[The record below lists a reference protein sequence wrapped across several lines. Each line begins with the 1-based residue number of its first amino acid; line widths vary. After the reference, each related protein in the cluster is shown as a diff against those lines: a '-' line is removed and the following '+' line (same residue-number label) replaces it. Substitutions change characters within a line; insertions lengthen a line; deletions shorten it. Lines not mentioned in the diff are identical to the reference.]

1 MVVPKST
8 KKSTVVPATEV
19 EPKVT
24 SKKVTKTITTTPITT
39 TTTPTATT
47 ATTKKALSKFEKN
60 RSFPTPSSKSTKS
73 NKKQIQVEKSPIE
86 KIKEIESQVI
96 ESTENSNKILEIIKI
111 CKSNIKELEIVFES
125 IKSLERIFTNLFD
138 SSNPIICREFKL
150 LKNSNKEL
158 QCQSKEPLVIYIH
171 WLYKIYV
178 GYLELLKELLIHED
192 PSIQLPALTTL
203 LNILKRE
210 SILLSTLPNEEK
222 DGIIIDDEDKQHYYN
237 LSKQGLKQLISTM
250 MFSNTFNTKLL
261 DHFTENYLLKYQDL
275 FYFSLLSINEISI
288 STMPLTK
295 KINNNNN
302 NNNNSNDLDES
313 EFKLQYPNVSS
324 ISKFVENLFDFLTF
338 FEPLQLV
345 PDEWEFWVG
354 KPHFSCITENN
365 SSLKTKLKQQS
376 KKSQLEKPKNFNEK
390 EWEKLSSNWSLLTKI
405 SSYRSIFSKS
415 WISFLTL
422 PLPPTIYKHVLLGLP
437 ERVFPY
443 LTDAR
448 VLLDFFT
455 NSYDLG
461 GVTSILALNG
471 VFILITKYNLEYPDF
486 FKKLYSLFQPGVL
499 YAKYRARFFKLADL
513 FLSSKT
519 LPNYMVAAFI
529 KRCATLCL
537 ISPPYGSLILLPLI
551 YNLLQRN
558 VTCHCLINNPI
569 KQLSNSQIQAQQQQV
584 TRQSVLLI
592 KQDLEPQESLDN
604 NNNNNNNN
612 NTIKGLYG
620 NDPYDPLEE
629 DPSKCNA
636 ISSSLWEIQI
646 LRDHYAPE
654 VSKMAKLFDNGLK
667 NIIDLNEFS
676 FVTYQVMYE
685 NSFKKKSSTVPLA
698 YQQKSKLIEQDIDF
712 MSDWKF

>member
-8 KKSTVVPATEV
+8 KKSTATPAAE
-19 EPKVT
+19 ESKVT
-24 SKKVTKTITTTPITT
+24 SKKVTKTITPAPQQQQQQTTPDVS
-39 TTTPTATT
+39 
-47 ATTKKALSKFEKN
+47 TTKKVLSKFEKN
-60 RSFPTPSSKSTKS
+60 RTFPTATPSTLKTSKS
-73 NKKQIQVEKSPIE
+73 NKKPIEVEKTPIE

-96 ESTENSNKILEIIKI
+96 DSTENSNRILEIIKI

-125 IKSLERIFTNLFD
+125 IKSLERIFTHLFD
-138 SSNPIICREFKL
+138 SSNPIICREFTL
-150 LKNSNKEL
+150 LKNSSKEV
-158 QCQSKEPLVIYIH
+158 QSKSKEPLVIYIH
-171 WLYKIYV
+171 WLYKIYN
-178 GYLELLKELLIHED
+178 GYLELLKEELLIHED
-192 PSIQLPALTTL
+192 PSIQLPTLTTL

-210 SILLSTLPNEEK
+210 SILLSSLPNEAT
-222 DGIIIDDEDKQHYYN
+222 DGIIINDEDKQHYYN
-237 LSKQGLKQLISTM
+237 ISKQSLKQLISTM

-261 DHFTENYLLKYQDL
+261 DHFTENYLSKYQDL
-275 FYFSLLSINEISI
+275 FYYSLWSINEISA
-288 STMPLTK
+288 STMQLLTK
-295 KINNNNN
+295 K
-302 NNNNSNDLDES
+302 NDNGKDFQLH
-313 EFKLQYPNVSS
+313 YPNVS

-354 KPHFSCITENN
+354 KPHFACITENN

-390 EWEKLSSNWSLLTKI
+390 EWEKISSNWSLLTKV
-405 SSYRSIFSKS
+405 SSYKLIFSKA

-437 ERVFPY
+437 DRVFPY

-513 FLSSKT
+513 FLSSKS

-569 KQLSNSQIQAQQQQV
+569 KQLTNAQIQAQQQQQQQV

-592 KQDLEPQESLDN
+592 KQDIEQPESSLD
-604 NNNNNNNN
+604 
-612 NTIKGLYG
+612 IKGLYG

-654 VSKMAKLFDNGLK
+654 VSKMAKLFDGGLK

-698 YQQKSKLIEQDIDF
+698 YQQKSQLIEQDTDF

>member
-1 MVVPKST
+1 MVVPKTT
-8 KKSTVVPATEV
+8 KKSAVVPPTTSPADV
-19 EPKVT
+19 ESKVT
-24 SKKVTKTITTTPITT
+24 SKKVTKTTA
-39 TTTPTATT
+39 TPTTT
-47 ATTKKALSKFEKN
+47 ATNNNKKVLSKFEKN
-60 RSFPTPSSKSTKS
+60 RVFPTPTPSSKSTTTTKS
-73 NKKQIQVEKSPIE
+73 NKKQIQIEKSPIE

-125 IKSLERIFTNLFD
+125 IKSLERIFISLFD
-138 SSNPIICREFKL
+138 SNNPIICREFKL
-150 LKNSNKEL
+150 LKNKENV

-171 WLYKIYV
+171 WLFKIYV

-192 PSIQLPALTTL
+192 PSIQLPALTSL

-237 LSKQGLKQLISTM
+237 LSKQSLKQLISTM
-250 MFSNTFNTKLL
+250 MFSSTFNTKLL
-261 DHFTENYLLKYQDL
+261 DHFTENYLSKYQDL
-275 FYFSLLSINEISI
+275 FYYSLVSINEISA

-295 KINNNNN
+295 K
-302 NNNNSNDLDES
+302 STDE
-313 EFKLQYPNVSS
+313 EFKSLYPNISS

-354 KPHFSCITENN
+354 KPHFSCIVENN

-376 KKSQLEKPKNFNEK
+376 KKSNLEKPKNFNDK
-390 EWEKLSSNWSLLTKI
+390 EWEKLLSNWSLLTKI
-405 SSYRSIFSKS
+405 SSYRSMFSKS

-437 ERVFPY
+437 DRVFPY

-558 VTCHCLINNPI
+558 VNCHCLINNPI
-569 KQLSNSQIQAQQQQV
+569 KQLSNAQIQAQAQAQQQI

-592 KQDLEPQESLDN
+592 KQDLEIQQPKESFDN
-604 NNNNNNNN
+604 
-612 NTIKGLYG
+612 IKGLYG
-620 NDPYDPLEE
+620 NDPYDPVEE

-667 NIIDLNEFS
+667 NMVDLNEFS

-698 YQQKSKLIEQDIDF
+698 YQQKSKLIEQDVDF

>member
-1 MVVPKST
+1 MVVPKAT
-8 KKSTVVPATEV
+8 KKSIVVTPPTTEV
-19 EPKVT
+19 ESKAT
-24 SKKVTKTITTTPITT
+24 IKKVTKSTTAPITT
-39 TTTPTATT
+39 T
-47 ATTKKALSKFEKN
+47 KKVLSKFEKN
-60 RSFPTPSSKSTKS
+60 RVFSTPTTPSSKSTKL
-73 NKKQIQVEKSPIE
+73 NKKPIQIEKSPIE

-125 IKSLERIFTNLFD
+125 IKSLERIFINLFD
-138 SSNPIICREFKL
+138 SNNPIICREFKL
-150 LKNSNKEL
+150 LKNKENV
-158 QCQSKEPLVIYIH
+158 QCKSKEPLVIYIH

-192 PSIQLPALTTL
+192 PSIQLPTLTTL

-210 SILLSTLPNEEK
+210 SILLSTLPNEEEQQQAAAAAAATTSF
-222 DGIIIDDEDKQHYYN
+222 IDDEDKQHFYN
-237 LSKQGLKQLISTM
+237 ISKQSLKQLISTM

-261 DHFTENYLLKYQDL
+261 DHFTENYLSKYQDL
-275 FYFSLLSINEISI
+275 FYYSLVSINEIST
-288 STMPLTK
+288 STIALINK
-295 KINNNNN
+295 KNA
-302 NNNNSNDLDES
+302 SAATTVEQ
-313 EFKLQYPNVSS
+313 EFKSIYPNVSS

-338 FEPLQLV
+338 FEPLQVV

-354 KPHFSCITENN
+354 KPHFSCITENH

-376 KKSQLEKPKNFNEK
+376 KKSNWENPKNFNEK

-437 ERVFPY
+437 DRVFPY
-443 LTDAR
+443 LTDAK

-513 FLSSKT
+513 FLSSKS

-558 VTCHCLINNPI
+558 VNCHCLINNPI
-569 KQLSNSQIQAQQQQV
+569 KPLPNAQIQEQQQQQQQQI

-592 KQDLEPQESLDN
+592 KQDLQPQQQESLDN
-604 NNNNNNNN
+604 
-612 NTIKGLYG
+612 IKGLYG
-620 NDPYDPLEE
+620 NDPYDPVEE

-712 MSDWKF
+712 MSDWKL